1 MVNYMHNLRNKY
13 FNLLALLFI
22 IVIIS
27 FYILQDQ
34 NITSYKSYDSILE
47 PFGYNNNLYS
57 GKNIVVAIIDT
68 GIQIFDDNDEQ
79 LIFFKDFTSDK
90 VKPYDDNGH
99 GTAVANI
106 IGMKVDGLEE
116 QIGIAQDI
124 KIVSLKVF
132 NKDGKAD
139 IKNLEQCLDW
149 IINHGKKFG
158 INIISMPLSYD
169 QNLATNIESKI
180 LTLCQDYTIIAA
192 AGNKSRNQG
201 PGYLSEVIS
210 VGSID
215 SSKKSDKYEVAVFS
229 PNFFTR
235 TLYNK
240 PDVFSPGVDI
250 PIYSINKKSY
260 ILSEGTSFS
269 SAIVTGYVSL
279 LYEKYPYQST
289 NFYYELILKNT
300 NKDGVLYFI
309 L

>member
-1 MVNYMHNLRNKY
+1 MHKLKHKY
-13 FNLLALLFI
+13 FSFLALFFI
-22 IVIIS
+22 IIIIS
-27 FYILQDQ
+27 FYISHVR
-34 NITSYKSYDSILE
+34 NITSFESYNSILE

-68 GIQIFDDNDEQ
+68 GIQIFDDNDKQ
-79 LIFFKDFTSDK
+79 LLFFKDFTSDK
-90 VKPYDDNGH
+90 VVPYDDNGH

-106 IGMKVDGLEE
+106 IGMKVNGLEE
-116 QIGIAQDI
+116 QIGIAQDT

-132 NKDGKAD
+132 NKNGKAD

-149 IINHGKKFG
+149 IISHGKEFG

-180 LTLCQDYTIIAA
+180 VTLGQDYTIIAA
-192 AGNKSRNQG
+192 AGNKGRNQG
-201 PGYLSEVIS
+201 PGYLTEVIS

-215 SSKKSDKYEVAVFS
+215 SSAKSNKYEVAVFS
-229 PNFFTR
+229 PNYFTR
-235 TLYNK
+235 TIYNK

-279 LYEKYPYQST
+279 LYEKYPNQST
-289 NFYYELILKNT
+289 DFYYELILKNT
-300 NKDGVLYFI
+300 NKDGVLFFI